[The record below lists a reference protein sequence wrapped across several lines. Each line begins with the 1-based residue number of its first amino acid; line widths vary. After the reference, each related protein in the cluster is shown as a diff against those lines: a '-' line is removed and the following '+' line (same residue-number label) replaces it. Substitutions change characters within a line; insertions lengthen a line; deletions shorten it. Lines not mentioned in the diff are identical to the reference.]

1 MEQKV
6 PSHLH
11 TFQGRCRDGILFL
24 FHRGKFLCRQFVRN
38 YWILNSPG
46 IAAFFLRCIL
56 EIGVLHIHKCEGV
69 ETYDILSNKY
79 KFSLPLAHSP
89 HRSGHLSTTQLSL
102 QLGFAFS
109 QNSSLSQHVPVI
121 INDIFYALTL
131 TSTLLGT
138 LLDLYFFPKITV
150 TYFACLLA
158 CRLDEIQGA
167 IYTVAAPLLCII
179 THFCLPFYPMDEG
192 KKI

>member
-38 YWILNSPG
+38 YWILYSPG

-89 HRSGHLSTTQLSL
+89 HRSGQLSTTLGSL

-121 INDIFYALTL
+121 INISKTKM
-131 TSTLLGT
+131 TGNIIMNLGT
-138 LLDLYFFPKITV
+138 LLDSDFFLK
-150 TYFACLLA
+150 L
-158 CRLDEIQGA
+158 
-167 IYTVAAPLLCII
+167 PLHILHVFWHADW
-179 THFCLPFYPMDEG
+179 TKSKVQSTP
-192 KKI
+192 